1 MCSVNEGNRD
11 FSTIMLTHSPW
22 ISRVLGE
29 LGHEVMVGNA
39 RKLRLIEES
48 RKKDDRLDAQMLVN
62 LDRQMCRAGDFSK
75 WRIGRRLP
83 L

>member
-29 LGHEVMVGNA
+29 LGHEVIVGNA
-39 RKLRLIEES
+39 RKLRLIGES
-48 RKKDDRLDAQMLVN
+48 RKKDDRLDAQMLVKPGPSN
-62 LDRQMCRAGDFSK
+62 VQGGRFSK